1 MLGGRE
7 TTGEQLLLVHEGA
20 SYDEVYLLG
29 HGPEEGSSCR
39 QRRNRLPIL
48 LMTKKILTKRE

>member
-7 TTGEQLLLVHEGA
+7 TTSELLLVHEGA
-20 SYDEVYLLG
+20 SYDEVYLSG